1 MTLPKLG
8 YSCTKIGSGKTPL
21 GGAEVYV
28 TEGVTFL
35 RSQNVYDDGL
45 RLDDVVKIDPAVDA
59 EMAISRVKP
68 GDVLFNIT
76 GASIGRC
83 CLVPTTLGPANVNQH
98 VCIIRPAD
106 NRYGPYFAYALQSP
120 ELQSQISASLT
131 GAARDG
137 VTFEQLSNL
146 RFTLPTP
153 AEAQGIAGFLDRET
167 AQIDELIGKQERL
180 IELLAERRQAIITQA
195 VTKGLDPTAPTKPS
209 GIPWLGNMPTRWG
222 SSRMSYEVWVRARLG
237 WKGLKAEEY
246 IADGIAFLSTPNI
259 KGRRIDLTNVNR
271 ITPLRFEE
279 SPEIKLSVGDV
290 VLAKDG
296 STLGTVNVVRALPEP
311 MTVNSSIAVLTPSPS
326 VDGVYLYYLLQA
338 DFLSN
343 TIQLLKGGMGVP
355 HLFQDDIRRFGIPI
369 PPAAEQQAIST
380 YLDEKTDEL
389 DLIITKVQ
397 ATVDLLQER
406 RSALI
411 SAAVTGK
418 IDVREGAA

>member
-1 MTLPKLG
+1 VGEYLFDERLVLLG
-8 YSCTKIGSGKTPL
+8 EDGAPFYDRNRDVAFKVSGKTW
-21 GGAEVYV
+21 VNNHIHV
-28 TEGVTFL
+28 L
-35 RSQNVYDDGL
+35 RPNA
-45 RLDDVVKIDPAVDA
+45 AVDHA
-59 EMAISRVKP
+59 FLTYALNSVNYSLYISGSTRDKLTQE
-68 GDVLFNIT
+68 DMRRI
-76 GASIGRC
+76 
-83 CLVPTTLGPANVNQH
+83 LVPMWQLERQRH
-98 VCIIRPAD
+98 I
-106 NRYGPYFAYALQSP
+106 AL
-120 ELQSQISASLT
+120 
-131 GAARDG
+131 
-137 VTFEQLSNL
+137 
-146 RFTLPTP
+146 
-153 AEAQGIAGFLDRET
+153 FLDRET

-180 IELLAERRQAIITQA
+180 IELLAEKRQAIITHA

-209 GIPWLGNMPTRWG
+209 GIPWLGNMPTRWK

-246 IADGIAFLSTPNI
+246 VDDGIAFLSTPNI
-259 KGRRIDLTNVNR
+259 KGRRIDLTDVNR

-296 STLGTVNVVRALPEP
+296 STLGTVNVVRDLPEP
-311 MTVNSSIAVLTPSPS
+311 ITVNSSIAVLTPSPS

-355 HLFQDDIRRFGIPI
+355 HLFQDDIKRFGIPI

-380 YLDEKTDEL
+380 YLDEKTEEL
-389 DLIITKVQ
+389 DLIITKAQ

-418 IDVREGAA
+418 IDAREGAV